1 MVCKMT
7 REELRDTLERLDISQ
22 GAFAARVS
30 DLSGLNVL
38 PSHISKMCS
47 RAATGRNPSPVVAVA
62 ARLMLEKQ
70 DADRLRQ
77 AVEQAGWKQ
86 ER

>member
-1 MVCKMT
+1 MVRKMT
-7 REELRDTLERLDISQ
+7 REELREILERLDISQ
-22 GAFAARVS
+22 GAFAARVA

-47 RAATGRNPSPVVAVA
+47 RAPTGRDPSPVVAVA
-62 ARLMLEKQ
+62 ARLMLEQKE
-70 DADRLRQ
+70 AERLRC
-77 AVEQAGWKQ
+77 AVERAGWKQ